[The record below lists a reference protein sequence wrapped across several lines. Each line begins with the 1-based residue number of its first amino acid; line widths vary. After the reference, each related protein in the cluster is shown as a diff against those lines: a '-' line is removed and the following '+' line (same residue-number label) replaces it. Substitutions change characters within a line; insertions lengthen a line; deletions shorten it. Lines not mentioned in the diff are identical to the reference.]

1 MNFFEAELKKIMAES
16 TVLKDQKYV
25 GRLCYGTISDELR
38 ARIEFVTLGVCDHY
52 AGIKTSVIN
61 RKEGVVDSMLIRFSD
76 ILGKPKV
83 NNPNFKNG
91 VNPHI
96 WTCDGKSE
104 WYVFQPGKADYQ
116 KLTVGIE
123 NYLSVFQDMA
133 MAQEQQESGMQQMP

>member
-61 RKEGVVDSMLIRFSD
+61 RK
-76 ILGKPKV
+76 
-83 NNPNFKNG
+83 
-91 VNPHI
+91 
-96 WTCDGKSE
+96 
-104 WYVFQPGKADYQ
+104 
-116 KLTVGIE
+116 
-123 NYLSVFQDMA
+123 
-133 MAQEQQESGMQQMP
+133 